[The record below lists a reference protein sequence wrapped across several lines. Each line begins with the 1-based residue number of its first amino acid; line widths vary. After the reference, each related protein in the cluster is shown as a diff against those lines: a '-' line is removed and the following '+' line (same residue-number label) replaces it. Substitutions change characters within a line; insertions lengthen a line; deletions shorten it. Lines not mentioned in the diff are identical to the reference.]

1 MGIGAMVAPR
11 WQRFYESM
19 RDAGLYPAGMDVTR
33 AYSLDFV
40 NKRVGLA

>member
-1 MGIGAMVAPR
+1 MTAERWNTLYTTMVDVGVMP
-11 WQRFYESM
+11 
-19 RDAGLYPAGMDVTR
+19 AGLDVTR